1 MKLPGNTGNKITK
14 DENRKNA
21 PHIVNT
27 EVILVTF

>member
-14 DENRKNA
+14 DENLKNA
-21 PHIVNT
+21 PHIENT